1 MAPLPPSNAAESP
14 QATAAPFTGL
24 LPSAFHH
31 LPFSFPLPPPKLS
44 GLDHAATVHVVG
56 PHSSLLSAAERCVK
70 TLAAALS
77 EHPFFKPLLSIRS
90 ELQRFCQMRFRSP
103 RFVSLPSGHSFAAI
117 LPGDSVAGLVVTNGI
132 INFLN
137 IYNTLL
143 IIRLVLTWFPNSPP
157 AIVSPLSTLCDP
169 YLNIFRGIIPPL
181 GGTLDLSPILA
192 FLVLNAFTSTAA
204 ALPAELPGTITS
216 QQNTCKQHLSFSL
229 TTTQEKWLRRIN
241 SKRSK
246 NSDDIECLSSSNSQ
260 NKWSSDLM
268 NAPGTHKTRMAMA
281 FPSLVLASLLQLQ
294 IETATSTSKQPF
306 CLWVSAKVAGS
317 QRAAAATKGSRGT
330 AAAGGAA
337 ATTGGGGPESVK
349 RAHCIPDLPVPPS
362 AVSRNKNRP
371 LAPGGRSISGS
382 T

>member
-1 MAPLPPSNAAESP
+1 MAPLSPSTAGESP

-24 LPSAFHH
+24 LSSAFHH
-31 LPFSFPLPPPKLS
+31 LPFSFPLSPPKLS
-44 GLDHAATVHVVG
+44 VLDHTTAHVMGV
-56 PHSSLLSAAERCVK
+56 HSSLLSAAEGCVK

-117 LPGDSVAGLVVTNGI
+117 LPGDSVAGLVVANGI

-192 FLVLNAFTSTAA
+192 FLVLNAITSTAA
-204 ALPAELPGTITS
+204 ALPAELPGTMTS
-216 QQNTCKQHLSFSL
+216 QQNTCKQRSSFSL

-246 NSDDIECLSSSNSQ
+246 N
-260 NKWSSDLM
+260 
-268 NAPGTHKTRMAMA
+268 
-281 FPSLVLASLLQLQ
+281 
-294 IETATSTSKQPF
+294 
-306 CLWVSAKVAGS
+306 
-317 QRAAAATKGSRGT
+317 
-330 AAAGGAA
+330 
-337 ATTGGGGPESVK
+337 
-349 RAHCIPDLPVPPS
+349 
-362 AVSRNKNRP
+362 
-371 LAPGGRSISGS
+371 
-382 T
+382 